1 MTHEPL
7 IRSTGSPVADK
18 KNQASVYTWNRHE
31 LYSIYK
37 PPVKNTN
44 IFIVAWVASSQRY
57 WRPRTG
63 NETRLLY
70 FLICIQDESG
80 SSFFVAVPQTL
91 IASAGIQVNQK
102 LSHHISMQPKE
113 PMHSTVI
120 DSVDKQTDK
129 QTNKQSHSLCTY
141 NFSFRAM
148 TTSSD
153 GIVQTFRRTHYSNR
167 TWHSNLI
174 WKSWSL
180 CRYILQPETNL

>member
-1 MTHEPL
+1 
-7 IRSTGSPVADK
+7 
-18 KNQASVYTWNRHE
+18 VYTWNQHE

-37 PPVKNTN
+37 LPVESTS
-44 IFIVAWVASSQRY
+44 IFILAWVASSLSY

-63 NETRLLY
+63 NKTRLLY
-70 FLICIQDESG
+70 FLICIQEESS

-102 LSHHISMQPKE
+102 LSHHINMQPIE

-120 DSVDKQTDK
+120 DSVDK

-148 TTSSD
+148 TPSSD
-153 GIVQTFRRTHYSNR
+153 GIVQTFRRTHYSNH

-180 CRYILQPETNL
+180 RRYKWQPETNL